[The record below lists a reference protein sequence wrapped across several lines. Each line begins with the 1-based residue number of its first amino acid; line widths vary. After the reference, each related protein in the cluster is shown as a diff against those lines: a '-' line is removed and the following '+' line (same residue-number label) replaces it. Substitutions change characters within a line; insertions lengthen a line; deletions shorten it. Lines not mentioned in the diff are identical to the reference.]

1 MNDLPSLNAL
11 RAFDAVA
18 RLQSVS
24 AAAAELSVTPSAVS
38 RQISNLEEEIGIALL
53 RREGRGLGLTADGR
67 RLESGLAGAFTQIA
81 SAVARLRQPSR
92 GDRLRLLVP
101 PMFAAAWLIP
111 RLDRFRPIRPGTDII
126 IMDAVKQTGF
136 APVSDLAIGWGRF
149 EDNGTRVVERLTKG
163 EEIFPVCC
171 QHLCPSGSLAG
182 ATLLDREAVDDA
194 WNWPEWT
201 TFLAAVGLD
210 GIGVVEGPRLAA
222 GLLLDATR
230 LGKGVMLSPTTVAH
244 DDIAAGRLVRPIVE
258 SMTTDD
264 SYWLLTSRTE
274 RNRPEVTAFRNWL
287 VEEMAACFGGGR

>member
-1 MNDLPSLNAL
+1 MADLPSLNAL

-38 RQISNLEEEIGIALL
+38 RQIGNLEEEIGIALL
-53 RREGRGLGLTADGR
+53 RQEGRGLGLTADGR
-67 RLESGLAGAFTQIA
+67 RLESGLAGAFAQIA
-81 SAVARLRQPSR
+81 SAVERLRQPSR

-101 PMFAAAWLIP
+101 PMFASAWLIP
-111 RLDRFRPIRPGTDII
+111 RLDRFRSVRPGTDII
-126 IMDAVKQTGF
+126 IMDAVEQTEF

-149 EDNGTRVVERLTKG
+149 EDNGTRVVERLTER

-171 QHLCPSGSLAG
+171 QHLCPSGNLAG
-182 ATLLDREAVDDA
+182 ATLLDRETVDNA

-230 LGKGVMLSPTTVAH
+230 LGKGVMLTPTTVAH
-244 DDIAAGRLVRPIVE
+244 DDIAAGRLVRPIAE
-258 SMTTDD
+258 SMATDD
-264 SYWLLTSRTE
+264 SYWLLIPRTE
-274 RNRPEVTAFRNWL
+274 RDRPEVMAFRSWL
-287 VEEMAACFGGGR
+287 VDEMAACFDPGR

>member
-1 MNDLPSLNAL
+1 MTDLPSLNAL

-38 RQISNLEEEIGIALL
+38 RQLGNLEEEIGIALL
-53 RREGRGLGLTADGR
+53 RREGAAWGLTADGR
-67 RLESGLAGAFTQIA
+67 RLESGLAGAFAQIA
-81 SAVARLRQPSR
+81 SAVERLRQPSR

-101 PMFAAAWLIP
+101 PMFASAWLIP
-111 RLDRFRPIRPGTDII
+111 RLDRFRSVRPGTDII
-126 IMDAVKQTGF
+126 IMDALERTEF

-149 EDNGTRVVERLTKG
+149 EDNGTRVVERLTER

-171 QHLCPSGSLAG
+171 PHLCPSGNLAG

-230 LGKGVMLSPTTVAH
+230 LGKGVMLTPTTVAH
-244 DDIAAGRLVRPIVE
+244 DDIAAGRLVRPIAE
-258 SMTTDD
+258 SMATDD
-264 SYWLLTSRTE
+264 SYWLLISRTE
-274 RNRPEVTAFRNWL
+274 RDRPEVMAFCSWL
-287 VEEMAACFGGGR
+287 VDEMAACFDPAR